1 ELNGGDA
8 NSQNVPL
15 DTSAP
20 AAPTADSAANSAPTD
35 TASAPTTSAPAQTPA
50 DNNAVVAPSQANVD
64 TAGTTPAAPATTP
77 ASPLPTDQ
85 ANVTTPAASAQD
97 LVMNFSADCWLEVSD
112 ATGKKLFS
120 GLQRKGGNLNLSGQ
134 APYKLKIGAPAAVQ
148 IQYLG
153 KPVDL
158 SRFIRTNQVARLTLN
173 AESSPA
179 Q

>member
-1 ELNGGDA
+1 MSIPRGRA
-8 NSQNVPL
+8 
-15 DTSAP
+15 
-20 AAPTADSAANSAPTD
+20 AAPT
-35 TASAPTTSAPAQTPA
+35 
-50 DNNAVVAPSQANVD
+50 
-64 TAGTTPAAPATTP
+64 
-77 ASPLPTDQ
+77 SPLPTDQ
-85 ANVTTPAASAQD
+85 ANVAARRLGAGSGD
-97 LVMNFSADCWLEVSD
+97 ELSADCWLEVSD

-173 AESSPA
+173 AEHHRRSNRRVTREIFHA
-179 Q
+179 

>member
-1 ELNGGDA
+1 MADQSSAELNAGDSNSQSIPLDNQSA
-8 NSQNVPL
+8 NSAP
-15 DTSAP
+15 DT
-20 AAPTADSAANSAPTD
+20 AANSAPVETSPAPA
-35 TASAPTTSAPAQTPA
+35 ASAPAPALA
-50 DNNAVVAPSQANVD
+50 ENNAVVAPSQANVD
-64 TAGTTPAAPATTP
+64 TAAAPAT
-77 ASPLPTDQ
+77 SPLPTDQ
-85 ANVTTPAASAQD
+85 ANVTAAAASAQD
-97 LVMNFSADCWLEVSD
+97 LVLNFTADCWLEVSD

-173 AESSPA
+173 AEQSPA